1 MASTV
6 EEEPPSAD
14 DLAITLQQI
23 LSCAHRVAP
32 TFRKLLDEQA
42 RSFLQSVKPFRLL
55 DLPRELRDA
64 IYSYATVVD
73 EHLLLSGPCKHEDWP
88 TAVQPAITRVNR
100 QVRQESLPIF
110 YGDNTFEA
118 HMTAFDFGYFLS
130 HMQIIGSRN
139 LTCIRHITFSCTA
152 GNNEVSMVCAAGLF
166 DFVRWYVT
174 TQGAGEIQFYDGP
187 PRESEALIYGAISLA
202 CELRQQGRTCEER
215 LRLAF
220 GEWLRIE
227 QPTCYCATS
236 DSGGWGDED
245 DHKFCAR
252 RKDFSR
258 RPVTRYCE
266 LDERTSSY
274 ARYGWGNSQP

>member
-1 MASTV
+1 MVSTV
-6 EEEPPSAD
+6 EEESPSAD

-64 IYSYATVVD
+64 IYSYTTVAD
-73 EHLLLSGPCKHEDWP
+73 DHLLLSGPCKHEDWP

-100 QVRQESLPIF
+100 QVSQESLPIF

-139 LTCIRHITFSCTA
+139 LTCIRPITFSCTA
-152 GNNEVSMVCAAGLF
+152 GNHEMSLVCAAGLF

-174 TQGAGEIQFYDGP
+174 TQGAREIQFYEGP
-187 PRESEALIYGAISLA
+187 PRERETLIYGAVSLA
-202 CELRQQGRTCEER
+202 LGLRQQGRTSEER
-215 LRLAF
+215 MRLAF
-220 GEWLRIE
+220 GDWLQSE
-227 QPTCYCATS
+227 HPTCCCAAT
-236 DSGGWGDED
+236 DSGGWGDENE
-245 DHKFCAR
+245 HKRCIR
-252 RKDFSR
+252 RKEFFHRSM
-258 RPVTRYCE
+258 PRYCE

-274 ARYGWGNSQP
+274 ARYGWGYS